1 MEKRGKGQN
10 VENQNIESQKVD
22 RKFEKDQYVKS
33 FFFLIDQ
40 SIENE
45 VFDQNI

>member
-22 RKFEKDQYVKS
+22 WKFEKDQNVKS
-33 FFFLIDQ
+33 FFLIDQ

-45 VFDQNI
+45 VVDQNI

>member
-1 MEKRGKGQN
+1 MEKKGKGQN

-22 RKFEKDQYVKS
+22 LKFKKDQNVKC
-33 FFFLIDQ
+33 FFLIDQ

-45 VFDQNI
+45 VVDQNI